1 MSTFVPAETLKQH
14 RPVLLACEAIGW
26 FHMAGKARMEFLRRH
41 GGDAVRY
48 EYEKWHDAEQP
59 PFPWDDLL
67 GWVKTF
73 SDSAI
78 PQDAWPASMKEFT
91 EKHRERDRGMLGLL
105 QAGHGVVSGI
115 EKNIPAP
122 TWEYLGQSLPHMWL
136 SSPFGHPKRNLFADP
151 PEVLTEHG
159 WKQVVEEIRQV
170 LDGLKQLV
178 TSKAVDVSHW
188 AHWRERA
195 IGSQSHLR
203 QAFLSTVAETRL
215 PNNDVTLWDQSYVA
229 AALFKSA
236 VAGAI
241 LNSQGFP
248 WGDSGIKQQIRWRL
262 LTVGI
267 GTDHYEARA
276 VKIGDWTGARATLN
290 EFFDQVAQL
299 IEVDLAAGSLLYR
312 DSSVAVFSFPGE
324 RWGETAPAPW
334 LSGWEN
340 WLQGEVDDIA
350 QELHLETP
358 PFVRLSEPT
367 RSLVPLVQERWA
379 ARKMTATP
387 LHRTCN
393 IYWKVPKESRGHVCP
408 VCQVRL
414 NGDPS
419 NKGKPCAVCRDRRHH
434 RRDDWLRGR
443 LGYDTIWFEEVADSN
458 NRIALLTLSFDL
470 EPWLNGERV
479 DSLRAQAISEWAK
492 FNPVLS
498 EFWQRDES
506 RRRNGMNPVQATD
519 LMSKMQDEIKMR
531 FRDSTGNW
539 RYNENDLLL
548 ANLQEGYRHVRRLN
562 PQRPGEDNQAYEERL
577 WGIFFRDIVDDRA
590 EALNWNKLNDDKRA
604 AWLVHQL
611 FRKLPSP
618 GRVYRFW
625 REVEDFFEDL
635 LQEFRQIAARSENPW
650 RVRRLLIKPDANSR
664 SGWQNHTL
672 NDGRW
677 RGIQFSLV
685 YVQALD
691 GFVTASNLARLLKPD
706 EPKDTLRGQRI
717 ALEEEDEFG
726 KARQLVIESA
736 KELDG
741 GYSHLG
747 VYYPLIPLELSPLRF
762 RVVVPLE
769 AASGCVDLA
778 LSRWREKFARVWDRL
793 PLHAGIV
800 AFDRTF
806 PFQAV
811 VEATRNLEDRL
822 RQGEEVWRVKRHE
835 VRNGILTLQLWR
847 PDKHTTL
854 RTVPLTVPDGREDVF
869 YPYVAVEDRSL
880 RYPKDFRHPNG
891 QIHRYMAD
899 LRTGDGVRVFPAQV
913 GFLFMDTASAR
924 FQIPDPLYLEDWGE
938 MREIW
943 QLVERVAPS
952 QTALQR
958 LWSALSQLEQNWQE
972 LQEKPSPDLWRD
984 TVRALIAEHLEAK
997 GAALEAL
1004 TEAALQCL
1012 LRRALEWHINVLKL
1026 TI

>member
-1 MSTFVPAETLKQH
+1 MSTFAPADTLRRH

-73 SDSAI
+73 SGSAI

-91 EKHRERDRGMLGLL
+91 EKHRERDWGMLGLL

-122 TWEYLGQSLPHMWL
+122 TSEYLGQSMPHMWL
-136 SSPFGHPKRNLFADP
+136 SSPFGHPRRNLFADP
-151 PEVLTEHG
+151 PEVLTERG

-170 LDGLKQLV
+170 LEGLKQLV

-195 IGSQSHLR
+195 IGPQSYLR

-248 WGDSGIKQQIRWRL
+248 WGDNRIKQQIRWRL

-299 IEVDLAAGSLLYR
+299 IEADLAVGSLLYR
-312 DSSVAVFSFPGE
+312 DSSVAIFSFPGE
-324 RWGETAPAPW
+324 RWDETVPAPW

-340 WLQGEVDDIA
+340 WLQEQVDAIA
-350 QELHLETP
+350 QKLHLETP

-367 RSLVPLVQERWA
+367 RSLVPLVQERRE
-379 ARKMTATP
+379 ARKITAIP
-387 LHRTCN
+387 LHRTWN
-393 IYWKVPKESRGHVCP
+393 IYCKEPKESKGHVCP

-419 NKGKPCAVCRDRRHH
+419 NKGKLCDVCRDRHHH
-434 RRDDWLRGR
+434 RRDDWLGGR

-479 DSLRAQAISEWAK
+479 DSLRAQAISEWRRFNSTLSGQLNPIDPAEPFKSLQHYIKSKLSK
-492 FNPVLS
+492 FDPQDPVLRS
-498 EFWQRDES
+498 
-506 RRRNGMNPVQATD
+506 
-519 LMSKMQDEIKMR
+519 
-531 FRDSTGNW
+531 
-539 RYNENDLLL
+539 
-548 ANLQEGYRHVRRLN
+548 LQEGYQYERDW
-562 PQRPGEDNQAYEERL
+562 RP
-577 WGIFFRDIVDDRA
+577 FFQKIVEDRA
-590 EALNWNKLNDDKRA
+590 EAPEWGNLNDDERA

-625 REVEDFFEDL
+625 REAEDFFEDL
-635 LQEFRQIAARSENPW
+635 LQEFCQIAARSENPW
-650 RVRRLLIKPDANSR
+650 RVWRLLIRPDASSR
-664 SGWQNHTL
+664 SGWQDRTL
-672 NDGRW
+672 YDGRW

-685 YVQALD
+685 YVQALG
-691 GFVTASNLARLLKPD
+691 GFVTASNLARLLRPEESED
-706 EPKDTLRGQRI
+706 ALRGQRI

-736 KELDG
+736 KKLDG

-747 VYYPLIPLELSPLRF
+747 VYHPLIPLELSPLRF

-769 AASGCVDLA
+769 AASECVDLA

-793 PLHAGIV
+793 PLHVGIV
-800 AFDRTF
+800 AFDRTL

-822 RQGEEVWRVKRHE
+822 RQGEEVWRVERHE
-835 VRNGILTLQLWR
+835 VRNGILTLQLQR
-847 PDKHTTL
+847 PDGHTTL

-880 RYPKDFRHPNG
+880 CYPKDFRHPNG
-891 QIHRYMAD
+891 QIYRHMAD
-899 LRTGDGVRVFPAQV
+899 LRTGDGVRVFPARV

-924 FQIPDPLYLEDWGE
+924 FQIPDLLYLEDWRE

-958 LWSALSQLEQNWQE
+958 LWSALSRLEQNWQE

-984 TVRALIAEHLEAK
+984 MLRALIAEHLEAE

-1004 TEAALQCL
+1004 TEAAVRKLLQQ
-1012 LRRALEWHINVLKL
+1012 ALEWHVRVLKK
-1026 TI
+1026 TV